1 MPLEKPAIQGITLYS
16 HADDFRSHWI
26 RLLLAEK
33 NINYQLILV
42 DHDDED
48 LTSLNPYNQLPTL
61 VDQELKLF
69 ECSIIGEYLDDRY
82 RQNKLYADAPM
93 ARAEQ
98 RQFIW
103 RFEHDWYRLAEQMLK
118 HPDTLDLAQQ
128 QHAQKELRDSLVSL
142 TPLFQHYPFF
152 MSESFTILD
161 CMLAPVFL
169 RLEQMGVILPAQYC
183 RPIHLYCQRLFAR
196 PAFQKSLTEQ
206 EKRRYKRSSSGILN
220 STAS

>member
-26 RLLLAEK
+26 RLVLAEK

-103 RFEHDWYRLAEQMLK
+103 RFERDWYRLAEQMLK
-118 HPDTLDLAQQ
+118 HPDTLDPTKQ

-142 TPLFQHYPFF
+142 TPLFQHYPYF

-169 RLEQMGVILPAQYC
+169 RLEQMGVMLPAQHC
-183 RPIHLYCQRLFAR
+183 RAIHLYAQRLFTR
-196 PAFQKSLTEQ
+196 PAFSKSLTEQ
-206 EKRRYKRSSSGILN
+206 EKRRYKIPSAPAKSKMV
-220 STAS
+220 